1 MTAPI
6 KNPIEDYLT
15 SVLAGSM
22 VGLLAHQR
30 DLDVDALLSTNKT
43 HLRDLQ
49 HELVDLGLY
58 PRELAAQSLNALGSL
73 LIHESNADSLVTTIT
88 DILWTVLGDPE
99 NGGQPPELYRRAAIA
114 THLVFIG
121 LLLPASFPSKSHD

>member
-1 MTAPI
+1 MTAPT

-22 VGLLAHQR
+22 VGLLALHR
-30 DLDVDALLSTNKT
+30 DLDVDTLLSTDRAD
-43 HLRDLQ
+43 LCDLQ

-58 PRELAAQSLNALGSL
+58 PRELAAQSLNAIGSL
-73 LIHESNADSLVTTIT
+73 LVHETNADSLVTTIT
-88 DILWTVLGDPE
+88 DILWSVLGDPE
-99 NGGQPPELYRRAAIA
+99 NGGQPPEIYRRAAIA

-121 LLLPASFPSKSHD
+121 LLIPSSFPNKSND